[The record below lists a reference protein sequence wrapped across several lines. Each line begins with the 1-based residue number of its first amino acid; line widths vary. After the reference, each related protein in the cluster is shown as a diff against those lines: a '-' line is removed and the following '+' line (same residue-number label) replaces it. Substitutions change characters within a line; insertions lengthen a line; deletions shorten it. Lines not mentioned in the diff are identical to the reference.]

1 MSVMLYKHG
10 GPHKIH
16 GDNFDY
22 IVVDEAEVDAKLK
35 DGWAKT
41 TDEAKAPK
49 SAKKPAAKR
58 AKKSEE

>member
-1 MSVMLYKHG
+1 MSVMLYKHP

-22 IVVDEAEVDAKLK
+22 IVVDDADVDAKVK
-35 DGWAKT
+35 EGWAKT

-49 SAKKPAAKR
+49 KPAKKRATKAK
-58 AKKSEE
+58 AKEE